1 MNFTL
6 TVTPANGFSNLVS
19 FSCVAP
25 TGITCAFSPTSV
37 TPAGGAV
44 TTTLTATAAAPTGT
58 NPYGIPKLMGMAFT
72 GLGVF
77 GCFFA
82 GAGANRRR
90 LFSLLLGGFASLLI
104 AGTLL
109 ASTGCGSSSSTTN
122 QMNPAPASIVVTA
135 TSGALTQMTTI
146 TLTVQ

>member
-1 MNFTL
+1 
-6 TVTPANGFSNLVS
+6 
-19 FSCVAP
+19 
-25 TGITCAFSPTSV
+25 
-37 TPAGGAV
+37 
-44 TTTLTATAAAPTGT
+44 
-58 NPYGIPKLMGMAFT
+58 MGMAFT

-122 QMNPAPASIVVTA
+122 QMKPAPASIVVTA
-135 TSGALTQMTTI
+135 TSGTLTQMTTI

>member
-1 MNFTL
+1 
-6 TVTPANGFSNLVS
+6 
-19 FSCVAP
+19 
-25 TGITCAFSPTSV
+25 V

-44 TTTLTATAAAPTGT
+44 TTTLTASATTPTGT
-58 NPYGIPKLMGMAFT
+58 NPYNLPKLMGMAFT

-77 GCFFA
+77 GCFLA

-109 ASTGCGSSSSTTN
+109 ASTGCGSSNSAKQT
-122 QMNPAPASIVVTA
+122 NPAPASIVVTA

-146 TLTVQ
+146 SLTVQ